1 VRRTWRAGPAR
12 GDPAAVDPAQ
22 GVLLT
27 WPGAKAALCAAYGLG
42 VGPLL
47 MARGTREFPEQSGA
61 VSGILYPGIAL
72 GGVVF
77 PLLVGALAQ
86 SVVIAQSYW
95 FCAAAAS
102 GLLAGALVMRV
113 GPGRGQAPDAPL
125 ARGS

>member
-1 VRRTWRAGPAR
+1 MF
-12 GDPAAVDPAQ
+12 
-22 GVLLT
+22 
-27 WPGAKAALCAAYGLG
+27 
-42 VGPLL
+42 PLL

-72 GGVVF
+72 GGMVF
-77 PLLVGALAQ
+77 PLLVGAIAQ
-86 SVVIAQSYW
+86 SVVIARSYW

-113 GPGRGQAPDAPL
+113 GPGRGQAPGAPL